1 MKKSRYP
8 TFLSSHYMSLRFS
21 RLFAGSVLA
30 VAVSTAWGAGQEAEA
45 PIRFE
50 ISRFAVS
57 GNSLLPASE
66 ADAAVAPFAGKNR
79 DFGDVQRALEALEA
93 AFHVR
98 GYKVVTVQL
107 PEQELGG
114 GVVRLEVMEP
124 KIGQVKV
131 RGNKVFDEANIRRS
145 MPALASGHTPNLDDV
160 SANLK
165 MANEH
170 PSRKINLQLQS
181 GASDDVVDANLEVV
195 DEKAWRAMLN
205 VDNTGTPQTGRTHAG
220 VVLQHANL
228 WGRDHLGS
236 IQYTTTAEH
245 PEQVSVFGLGYH
257 IPLYALGDS
266 LDLFASY
273 SNVDSGVVSAGLF
286 DLGVSG
292 KGATFG
298 ARYNHVLARRGSF
311 EPRLVYG
318 ADIKAYKNDVLFAGQ
333 NFGNDVT
340 VRPVSV
346 AWVGNLSLDG
356 AAQASFSLAA
366 VQNIPGGSRGRS
378 TDFERARA
386 GADDSYSMLRVSGAY
401 SRMVA
406 GDWQMRVLLNG
417 QWTGDALVS
426 GEQFGAGGNASV
438 RGFDERALSAD
449 SGAFAN
455 LEMYSPNF
463 CTSSRWQCRA
473 VAFYDAAYG
482 ERNKALAGE
491 LRSTRIASTGLGM
504 RFAMGASMNI
514 QLDYGHVLQSGAVD
528 TSGRNKL
535 HVRAGI
541 AY

>member
-1 MKKSRYP
+1 M
-8 TFLSSHYMSLRFS
+8 TLRFA

-30 VAVSTAWGAGQEAEA
+30 VAVSAAWGAGQEAEA
-45 PIRFE
+45 PLRFE

-57 GNSLLPASE
+57 GNSLLAPSE
-66 ADAAVAPFAGKNR
+66 VEAAVAPFAGKNR

-93 AFHVR
+93 VFHAR
-98 GYKVVTVQL
+98 GYKVVTVNL

-131 RGNKVFDEANIRRS
+131 RGNQAFDEANVRNS
-145 MPALASGHTPNLDDV
+145 MPALASGRTPNLDDV

-181 GASDDVVDANLEVV
+181 GASDDVVDANLDVI
-195 DEKAWRAMLN
+195 DEKPWRAMLN
-205 VDNTGTPQTGRTHAG
+205 LDNSGTPQTGKTQAG

-236 IQYTTTAEH
+236 FQYTTTVEK
-245 PEQVSVFGLGYH
+245 PDQVSVYGLGYH

-266 LDLFASY
+266 VDLFASY
-273 SNVDSGVVSAGLF
+273 SNVNSGVVSAGLF

-298 ARYNHVLARRGSF
+298 ARYNHVLARRGSL
-311 EPRLVYG
+311 EGRLVYG
-318 ADIKAYKNDVLFAGQ
+318 VDIKAYKNDVLFAGQ

-340 VRPVSV
+340 VRPVSIG
-346 AWVGNLSLDG
+346 WVGNVSLDD

-366 VQNIPGGSRGRS
+366 VQNIPGGSRGRPV
-378 TDFERARA
+378 DFERARA
-386 GADDSYSMLRVSGAY
+386 GADDSYSMLRLSGAY

-406 GDWQMRVLLNG
+406 GEWQLRVLING
-417 QWTGDALVS
+417 QWTDDALVS

-438 RGFDERALSAD
+438 RGFDERALSTD
-449 SGAFAN
+449 SGAFSN
-455 LEMYSPNF
+455 IELYSPNF
-463 CTSSRWQCRA
+463 CASSRWQCRA

-482 ERNKALAGE
+482 ERNKELPGE
-491 LRSTRIASTGLGM
+491 LRSTTIASTGLGL
-504 RFAMGASMNI
+504 RLAMGTSMNM
-514 QLDYGHVLQSGAVD
+514 QLDYGHVVRPGAVD
-528 TSGRNKL
+528 TTSRNKL
-535 HVRAGI
+535 HVRVGF

>member
-1 MKKSRYP
+1 
-8 TFLSSHYMSLRFS
+8 MSLRLA
-21 RLFAGSVLA
+21 RLFAGPVLA
-30 VAVSTAWGAGQEAEA
+30 VAVSAAWGAGQEAEA

-66 ADAAVAPFAGKNR
+66 VEAAVAPFTGRDR

-93 AFHVR
+93 AFHAR
-98 GYKVVTVQL
+98 GYKVVTVNL

-114 GVVRLEVMEP
+114 GVVRLNVTEP
-124 KIGQVKV
+124 KIGQVKI
-131 RGNKVFDEANIRRS
+131 RGNKVFDEANVRRS
-145 MPALASGHTPNLDDV
+145 MPALVSGSTPNLDQV

-165 MANEH
+165 LANEH

-181 GASDDVVDANLEVV
+181 GEGDDVVDASLDVI

-205 VDNTGTPQTGRTHAG
+205 LDNSGTRQTGRTQAG

-236 IQYTTTAEH
+236 FQYTTTVEK
-245 PEQVSVFGLGYH
+245 PDQVSVYGLGYH

-266 LDLFASY
+266 VDLFASY

-298 ARYNHVLARRGSF
+298 ARYNHVLARRGSL
-311 EPRLVYG
+311 EPRLVFG
-318 ADIKAYKNDVLFAGQ
+318 LDVKAYKNDVLFAGQ

-340 VRPVSV
+340 VRPVSL
-346 AWVGNLSLDG
+346 AWVGNTSLG
-356 AAQASFSLAA
+356 EAAQASFSLAA
-366 VQNIPGGSRGRS
+366 LQNIPGGSRGGQA
-378 TDFERARA
+378 DFERARA
-386 GADDSYSMLRVSGAY
+386 GADDGYSMLRVSGAY

-406 GDWQMRVLLNG
+406 QEWQLRVLLNG

-455 LEMYSPNF
+455 VELYSPNF
-463 CTSSRWQCRA
+463 CSNSRWQCRA
-473 VAFYDAAYG
+473 VGFYDAAYG
-482 ERNKALAGE
+482 ERNRELPGE
-491 LRSTRIASTGLGM
+491 LKSTAIASTGLGL
-504 RFAMGASMNI
+504 RLAMGASMNM
-514 QLDYGHVLQSGAVD
+514 QLDYGHIVRPGAVD
-528 TSGRNKL
+528 TTSRNKL
-535 HVRAGI
+535 HVRVGI